1 MVRGTTQLKGHVFN
15 ALAEEDKA
23 WVEAH
28 IGFVDS
34 AVDRI
39 VPPSASATHD
49 PLEVTVETFSEWI
62 VDKTQFKGALP
73 TIPGMEL
80 TDNLMAFVERKLFT
94 LNTGHAI
101 TAYLGKLAGHQTI
114 RDAILDQ
121 KIRAVVQGAMEESG
135 AVLIKRYAF
144 DPQKHAA
151 YIQKILGRF
160 ENPYLKDDVER
171 VGRQPLRK
179 LSAGDRLI
187 KPLLGTLE
195 YGLPHRN
202 PVKGIAAAMHFRS
215 EDDPQ
220 AQELAALIAD
230 KGPQAAL
237 AQISGPM
244 PQVMSSRRPLTTTT
258 RKNDAQLARPT
269 SRPLR
274 LLSDMQAMMEETQA
288 FENRVLERL
297 NAGKTVRSFLIATVE
312 LLTEAVNIL
321 VLQVFRKD
329 DYAVKYAVEPLLEGS
344 GPLGDLSVRLKLIY
358 GLGVISRAEYEDAE
372 LLMALREELN
382 HDGNEYSFTD
392 DEIIGPFGELHCVAA
407 LPPTPQFDDSDA
419 ELLAMQKLRYQ
430 QMVRSTMVLSLTELI
445 SRISLKKPFRNQ
457 RSDSGS
463 VWSQVG
469 R

>member
-1 MVRGTTQLKGHVFN
+1 
-15 ALAEEDKA
+15 
-23 WVEAH
+23 
-28 IGFVDS
+28 
-34 AVDRI
+34 
-39 VPPSASATHD
+39 
-49 PLEVTVETFSEWI
+49 
-62 VDKTQFKGALP
+62 
-73 TIPGMEL
+73 
-80 TDNLMAFVERKLFT
+80 
-94 LNTGHAI
+94 
-101 TAYLGKLAGHQTI
+101 
-114 RDAILDQ
+114 
-121 KIRAVVQGAMEESG
+121 
-135 AVLIKRYAF
+135 
-144 DPQKHAA
+144 
-151 YIQKILGRF
+151 
-160 ENPYLKDDVER
+160 
-171 VGRQPLRK
+171 
-179 LSAGDRLI
+179 
-187 KPLLGTLE
+187 
-195 YGLPHRN
+195 
-202 PVKGIAAAMHFRS
+202 MH
-215 EDDPQ
+215 
-220 AQELAALIAD
+220 
-230 KGPQAAL
+230 
-237 AQISGPM
+237 
-244 PQVMSSRRPLTTTT
+244 
-258 RKNDAQLARPT
+258 NLARPT

-445 SRISLKKPFRNQ
+445 SRISLKKDFQ
-457 RSDSGS
+457 KSTL
-463 VWSQVG
+463 
-469 R
+469 